1 MAGEQRIRDV
11 YIQYDKNG
19 ETPKYETPLA
29 AGADLFAAEDMVIRP
44 FEKVA
49 IPLGLKFAIPDNM
62 ELQIRARSGLSLRT
76 NLKISNSIGTID
88 ADSVSDISVILEN
101 NYNIANL
108 PYEIANDISI
118 LDDLKNN
125 YTEVRLSDYLE
136 SKGNDVSDYEDEGKK
151 TYKKLLKTYIY
162 LDKNGNPYGTI
173 YIKKGNRIAQ
183 MVLAKY
189 YKANFIKTDDV
200 SKLKS
205 VNRGGDLVIQAFKIP
220 LFCRENLNYN
230 I

>member
-1 MAGEQRIRDV
+1 MAGEQRVRDV

-76 NLKISNSIGTID
+76 SLKISNSIGTID

-125 YTEVRLSDYLE
+125 YTEVRLKDYLE
-136 SKGNDVSDYEDEGKK
+136 SKGHDISSYEDEGKK
-151 TYKKLLKTYIY
+151 AYKKLLKTYIY

-205 VNRGGDLVIQAFKIP
+205 VNRGGGFGHTG
-220 LFCRENLNYN
+220 F
-230 I
+230 

>member
-1 MAGEQRIRDV
+1 MAGEQRVRDV

-49 IPLGLKFAIPDNM
+49 IPLELKFAIPDNM

-136 SKGNDVSDYEDEGKK
+136 SKGNDVSSYEDEGKK

-189 YKANFIKTDDV
+189 YKDNFIKTDDV

-205 VNRGGDLVIQAFKIP
+205 VNRGGGFGHTG
-220 LFCRENLNYN
+220 F
-230 I
+230 

>member
-1 MAGEQRIRDV
+1 MAWEQRVRDV

-136 SKGNDVSDYEDEGKK
+136 SKGHDVSSYEDERKK
-151 TYKKLLKTYIY
+151 AYKKLLKTYIY

-205 VNRGGDLVIQAFKIP
+205 VNRGGGFGHTG
-220 LFCRENLNYN
+220 F
-230 I
+230 

>member
-1 MAGEQRIRDV
+1 MAGEQRVRDV

-19 ETPKYETPLA
+19 ETPKYEAPLA

-125 YTEVRLSDYLE
+125 YTEVRLKDYLE
-136 SKGNDVSDYEDEGKK
+136 SKGHDISSYEDEGKK
-151 TYKKLLKTYIY
+151 AYKKLLKTYIY

-205 VNRGGDLVIQAFKIP
+205 VNRGGGFGHTG
-220 LFCRENLNYN
+220 F
-230 I
+230 

>member
-1 MAGEQRIRDV
+1 MAGEQRVRDV

-125 YTEVRLSDYLE
+125 YT
-136 SKGNDVSDYEDEGKK
+136 
-151 TYKKLLKTYIY
+151 
-162 LDKNGNPYGTI
+162 
-173 YIKKGNRIAQ
+173 
-183 MVLAKY
+183 
-189 YKANFIKTDDV
+189 
-200 SKLKS
+200 
-205 VNRGGDLVIQAFKIP
+205 
-220 LFCRENLNYN
+220 
-230 I
+230 

>member
-1 MAGEQRIRDV
+1 MAGEQRVRDV

-49 IPLGLKFAIPDNM
+49 IPLELKFAIPDNM

-136 SKGNDVSDYEDEGKK
+136 SKGNDISSYEDEGKK

-205 VNRGGDLVIQAFKIP
+205 VNRGGGFGHTG
-220 LFCRENLNYN
+220 F
-230 I
+230 

>member
-1 MAGEQRIRDV
+1 MAGEQRVRDI

-136 SKGNDVSDYEDEGKK
+136 SKGHDISSYEDEGKK
-151 TYKKLLKTYIY
+151 AYIKLLKTYIY

-205 VNRGGDLVIQAFKIP
+205 VNRGGGFGHTG
-220 LFCRENLNYN
+220 F
-230 I
+230 

>member
-1 MAGEQRIRDV
+1 MVGEQRVRDV

-151 TYKKLLKTYIY
+151 AYKKLLKTYIY

-200 SKLKS
+200 SKFKS
-205 VNRGGDLVIQAFKIP
+205 VNRGGGFGHTG
-220 LFCRENLNYN
+220 F
-230 I
+230 

>member
-1 MAGEQRIRDV
+1 MAGEQRVRDV

-136 SKGNDVSDYEDEGKK
+136 SKGPDVSSYEDEGKK
-151 TYKKLLKTYIY
+151 AYKKLLKTYIY

-200 SKLKS
+200 SKFKS
-205 VNRGGDLVIQAFKIP
+205 VNRGGGFGHTG
-220 LFCRENLNYN
+220 F
-230 I
+230 

>member
-1 MAGEQRIRDV
+1 MAGEQRVRDV

-125 YTEVRLSDYLE
+125 YTEVRLRDYLE
-136 SKGNDVSDYEDEGKK
+136 SKGHDISSYEDEGKK
-151 TYKKLLKTYIY
+151 AYKKLLKTYIY

-205 VNRGGDLVIQAFKIP
+205 VNRGGGFGHTG
-220 LFCRENLNYN
+220 F
-230 I
+230 

>member
-1 MAGEQRIRDV
+1 MVGEQRVRDV

-136 SKGNDVSDYEDEGKK
+136 SKGHDISSYEDEGKK
-151 TYKKLLKTYIY
+151 AYIKLLKTYIY

-205 VNRGGDLVIQAFKIP
+205 VNRGGGFGHTG
-220 LFCRENLNYN
+220 F
-230 I
+230 

>member
-136 SKGNDVSDYEDEGKK
+136 SKGNDVSSYEDEGKK
-151 TYKKLLKTYIY
+151 AYKKLLKTYIY

-189 YKANFIKTDDV
+189 YKANFKKTDDV

-205 VNRGGDLVIQAFKIP
+205 VNRGGGFGHTG
-220 LFCRENLNYN
+220 F
-230 I
+230 

>member
-1 MAGEQRIRDV
+1 MAGEQRVRDV

-136 SKGNDVSDYEDEGKK
+136 SKGHDVSDYEDEGKK

-189 YKANFIKTDDV
+189 YKANFIETDDV

-205 VNRGGDLVIQAFKIP
+205 VNRGGGFGHTG
-220 LFCRENLNYN
+220 F
-230 I
+230 

>member
-1 MAGEQRIRDV
+1 MAGEQRVRDV

-108 PYEIANDISI
+108 PYEIANDIRI

-136 SKGNDVSDYEDEGKK
+136 SKGHDISSYEDEGKK
-151 TYKKLLKTYIY
+151 AYKKLLKTYIY

-200 SKLKS
+200 SKFKS
-205 VNRGGDLVIQAFKIP
+205 VNRGGGFGHTG
-220 LFCRENLNYN
+220 F
-230 I
+230 

>member
-1 MAGEQRIRDV
+1 MAGEQRVRDV

-136 SKGNDVSDYEDEGKK
+136 SKGHDISDYEDEGKK
-151 TYKKLLKTYIY
+151 NYKKLLKTYIY

-205 VNRGGDLVIQAFKIP
+205 VNRGGGFGHTG
-220 LFCRENLNYN
+220 F
-230 I
+230 

>member
-1 MAGEQRIRDV
+1 MAGEQRVRDV

-125 YTEVRLSDYLE
+125 YTEVRLKDYLE
-136 SKGNDVSDYEDEGKK
+136 SKGHDISSYEDEVKK
-151 TYKKLLKTYIY
+151 AYKKLLKTYIY

-205 VNRGGDLVIQAFKIP
+205 VNRGGGFGHTG
-220 LFCRENLNYN
+220 F
-230 I
+230 

>member
-1 MAGEQRIRDV
+1 
-11 YIQYDKNG
+11 
-19 ETPKYETPLA
+19 
-29 AGADLFAAEDMVIRP
+29 MVIRP

-125 YTEVRLSDYLE
+125 YIEVRLSDYLE
-136 SKGNDVSDYEDEGKK
+136 SKGHDISDYEDEGKK
-151 TYKKLLKTYIY
+151 AYKKLLKTYIY

-205 VNRGGDLVIQAFKIP
+205 VNRGGGFGHTG
-220 LFCRENLNYN
+220 F
-230 I
+230 

>member
-1 MAGEQRIRDV
+1 MAGEQRVRDV

-19 ETPKYETPLA
+19 ETLKYETPLA

-136 SKGNDVSDYEDEGKK
+136 SKGHDISSYEDEGKK
-151 TYKKLLKTYIY
+151 AYKKLLKTYIY

-189 YKANFIKTDDV
+189 YKANFIETDDV

-205 VNRGGDLVIQAFKIP
+205 VNRGGGFGHTG
-220 LFCRENLNYN
+220 F
-230 I
+230 

>member
-76 NLKISNSIGTID
+76 
-88 ADSVSDISVILEN
+88 
-101 NYNIANL
+101 
-108 PYEIANDISI
+108 IANDISI

-136 SKGNDVSDYEDEGKK
+136 SKGHDISSYEDEGKK
-151 TYKKLLKTYIY
+151 AYKKLLKTYIY

-205 VNRGGDLVIQAFKIP
+205 VNRGGGFGHTG
-220 LFCRENLNYN
+220 F
-230 I
+230 

>member
-1 MAGEQRIRDV
+1 MAGEQRVRDV

-125 YTEVRLSDYLE
+125 YTEVILKDYLE
-136 SKGNDVSDYEDEGKK
+136 SKGHDISSYEDEGKK
-151 TYKKLLKTYIY
+151 AYKKLLKTYIY

-205 VNRGGDLVIQAFKIP
+205 VNRGGGFGHTG
-220 LFCRENLNYN
+220 F
-230 I
+230 

>member
-1 MAGEQRIRDV
+1 MAGEQRVRDV

-136 SKGNDVSDYEDEGKK
+136 SKGHDVSDYEDEGKK
-151 TYKKLLKTYIY
+151 AYKKLLKTYIY

-205 VNRGGDLVIQAFKIP
+205 VNRGGGFGHTG
-220 LFCRENLNYN
+220 F
-230 I
+230 

>member
-1 MAGEQRIRDV
+1 MAGEQRVRDV

-136 SKGNDVSDYEDEGKK
+136 SKGNDVSSYEDEGKK
-151 TYKKLLKTYIY
+151 AYKKLLKTYIY

-183 MVLAKY
+183 MVLSKY

-205 VNRGGDLVIQAFKIP
+205 VNRGGGFGHTG
-220 LFCRENLNYN
+220 F
-230 I
+230 

>member
-1 MAGEQRIRDV
+1 MAGEQRVRDV

-136 SKGNDVSDYEDEGKK
+136 SKGHDISFYEDEGKK

-205 VNRGGDLVIQAFKIP
+205 VNRGGGFGHTG
-220 LFCRENLNYN
+220 F
-230 I
+230 

>member
-1 MAGEQRIRDV
+1 MAGEQRVRDV

-136 SKGNDVSDYEDEGKK
+136 SKGHDVSDYEDEGKK

-205 VNRGGDLVIQAFKIP
+205 VNRGGGFGHTG
-220 LFCRENLNYN
+220 F
-230 I
+230 

>member
-1 MAGEQRIRDV
+1 MAVEQRIRDV

-136 SKGNDVSDYEDEGKK
+136 SKGHDVSSYEDEGKK
-151 TYKKLLKTYIY
+151 AYKKLLKTYIY

-205 VNRGGDLVIQAFKIP
+205 VNRGGGFGHTG
-220 LFCRENLNYN
+220 F
-230 I
+230 

>member
-1 MAGEQRIRDV
+1 MAGEQRVRDV

-29 AGADLFAAEDMVIRP
+29 AGADLFAAEDMVIRL

-136 SKGNDVSDYEDEGKK
+136 SKGHDISSYEDEGKK
-151 TYKKLLKTYIY
+151 AYKKLLKTYIY

-205 VNRGGDLVIQAFKIP
+205 VNRGGGFGHTG
-220 LFCRENLNYN
+220 F
-230 I
+230 

>member
-1 MAGEQRIRDV
+1 MAGEQRVRDV

-136 SKGNDVSDYEDEGKK
+136 SKGHDISDYEDEGKK
-151 TYKKLLKTYIY
+151 AYKKLLKTYIY

-205 VNRGGDLVIQAFKIP
+205 VNRGGGFGHTG
-220 LFCRENLNYN
+220 F
-230 I
+230 

>member
-125 YTEVRLSDYLE
+125 YTEVRLKDYLE
-136 SKGNDVSDYEDEGKK
+136 SKGHDISSYEDEGKK
-151 TYKKLLKTYIY
+151 AYKKLLKTYIY

-205 VNRGGDLVIQAFKIP
+205 VNRGGGFGHTG
-220 LFCRENLNYN
+220 F
-230 I
+230 

>member
-1 MAGEQRIRDV
+1 MAGEQRVRDV

-136 SKGNDVSDYEDEGKK
+136 SIGHDVSSYEDGGKK
-151 TYKKLLKTYIY
+151 AYKKLLKTYIY

-189 YKANFIKTDDV
+189 YKANFIETDDV

-205 VNRGGDLVIQAFKIP
+205 VNRGGGFGHTG
-220 LFCRENLNYN
+220 F
-230 I
+230 

>member
-76 NLKISNSIGTID
+76 KLKISNSIGTID

-125 YTEVRLSDYLE
+125 YTEVRLKDYLE
-136 SKGNDVSDYEDEGKK
+136 SKGNDVSSYEDEGKK
-151 TYKKLLKTYIY
+151 AYKKLLKTYIY

-205 VNRGGDLVIQAFKIP
+205 VNRGGGFGHTG
-220 LFCRENLNYN
+220 F
-230 I
+230 

>member
-19 ETPKYETPLA
+19 ETPKYETPFA

-125 YTEVRLSDYLE
+125 YTEVRLKDYLE
-136 SKGNDVSDYEDEGKK
+136 SKGHDVSSYEDEGKK
-151 TYKKLLKTYIY
+151 AYKKLLKTYIY

-205 VNRGGDLVIQAFKIP
+205 VNRGGGFGHTG
-220 LFCRENLNYN
+220 F
-230 I
+230 